1 MKKLDEIVN
10 EFMDNIPKI
19 EMNNKIMEKEI
30 RMKRYDEIAKA
41 KETLMNYGY
50 YVGNLYQVEDVQTYF
65 DCTDDEALDVLDGAM
80 DNEGTAEQVW
90 TAIREV
96 GDMMGLK
103 EKEDD
108 GTY

>member
-1 MKKLDEIVN
+1 MDYKKIQ
-10 EFMDNIPKI
+10 
-19 EMNNKIMEKEI
+19 
-30 RMKRYDEIAKA
+30 KA
-41 KETLMNYGY
+41 KDVLTKAGY
-50 YVGNLYQVEDVQTYF
+50 YIGNLYQVEDVQVYF
-65 DCTDDEALDVLDGAM
+65 DCTDNEALDVLDGAM

>member
-1 MKKLDEIVN
+1 MDKLK
-10 EFMDNIPKI
+10 M
-19 EMNNKIMEKEI
+19 KEI
-30 RMKRYDEIAKA
+30 RKQVRSAELISQAKD
-41 KETLMNYGY
+41 TLTEAGY
-50 YVGNLYQVEDVQTYF
+50 YIGNLYQVEDVQTYF